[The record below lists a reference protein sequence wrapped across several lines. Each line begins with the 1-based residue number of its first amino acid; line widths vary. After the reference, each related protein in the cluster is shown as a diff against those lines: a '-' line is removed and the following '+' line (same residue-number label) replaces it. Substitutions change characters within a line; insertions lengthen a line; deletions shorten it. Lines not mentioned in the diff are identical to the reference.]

1 MLSFG
6 CNCSMRSIVDLYRAN
21 IMCFGVKK
29 RIHSSVAFS
38 VLQVIMVDF
47 GGTAMEGLSGELW
60 GIYGLRLVL
69 DHYRYNK

>member
-1 MLSFG
+1 
-6 CNCSMRSIVDLYRAN
+6 
-21 IMCFGVKK
+21 MCFGVKK